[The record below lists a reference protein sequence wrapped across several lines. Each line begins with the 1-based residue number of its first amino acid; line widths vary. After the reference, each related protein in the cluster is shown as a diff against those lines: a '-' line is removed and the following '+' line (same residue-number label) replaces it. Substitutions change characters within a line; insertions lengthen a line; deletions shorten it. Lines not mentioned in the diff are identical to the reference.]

1 MRIFICGD
9 STCCKFSEIHRPLY
23 GWGEFLDTYLPD
35 TEVFNKAEGGK
46 SSKSFLEE
54 GDLQNVLDQ
63 LLPGDLM
70 LIQLGG
76 NDFPTWS
83 GFENRHTEPHTEYP
97 RYLSRYIEGA
107 RERGALPVLLTSAW
121 LRRYTMDNKPIDIL
135 HEYNDA
141 VRSLAV
147 RENVPLIDVVS
158 EAIRKL
164 GTLPREETMTYF
176 AVLLPGTH
184 KNFPNGKDD
193 NNHSLRKGAMFN
205 AQIVAEGLKKLGLV

>member
-9 STCCKFSEIHRPLY
+9 SSCCKFSEHHRPLY
-23 GWGEFLDTYLPD
+23 GWGEFLDTCLPD
-35 TEVFNKAEGGK
+35 TDVFNKAVGGK

-76 NDFPTWS
+76 NDFPTWF
-83 GFENRHTEPHTEYP
+83 GFEDRHTEPHTEYP
-97 RYLSRYIEGA
+97 QYLSRYIEGA
-107 RERGALPVLLTSAW
+107 REHGATPVLLTSVW
-121 LRRYTMDNKPIDIL
+121 LRRYTEDNRPIDIL
-135 HEYNDA
+135 HEYNDT
-141 VRSLAV
+141 VRMLAAQ
-147 RENVPLIDVVS
+147 ENIPLIDVVN
-158 EAIRKL
+158 ETIQKL
-164 GTLPREETMTYF
+164 GTLSRAETMTYY
-176 AVLLPGTH
+176 AILLPGTH
-184 KNFPNGKDD
+184 ENFPGGKDD